1 MRRLVVLAAV
11 LGFLA
16 AVPLSH
22 LVLAAPNK
30 GKKPK
35 AKICHVSA
43 LGPIAGQTGDFFL
56 GEVIEI
62 SGNALKAHC
71 NNHGDFQGL
80 DFDNVDIATKAV
92 GDPCARAVADTTK
105 SCNGQP
111 AKNPKWYSPAG

>member
-1 MRRLVVLAAV
+1 MRRLIVLAAV

-22 LVLAAPNK
+22 LVLAAPKK

-35 AKICHVSA
+35 AKICHIYA
-43 LGPIAGQTGDFFL
+43 LGPIAGQAGDFFL

-71 NNHGDFQGL
+71 KNHGDFQGL
-80 DFDNVDIATKAV
+80 DYDGVDIATKAV
-92 GDPCARAVADTTK
+92 GDPCARAVTDTTK
-105 SCNGQP
+105 LCDNKP
-111 AKNPKWYSPAG
+111 ANNPKWYSPGG